1 MIKHSNKKAS
11 YIFRL
16 LMSVFTLILIILFF
30 FIMSIVSRIQGT
42 ARIVNYSGLVRGCT
56 QRIIKFED
64 DGQPQDEL
72 IEEVT
77 SYIDGLRNG
86 SDSLDLI
93 RLDDEAFQNKMQELE
108 TYFEDLKQ
116 EIQLVREKGYE
127 STDIISKSE
136 YFFSIC
142 DTATGLAEAY
152 SQRLATSLNQLERI
166 VLVDIVLLILLIAAE
181 FVRALQ
187 YAAQN
192 RILQSKVYLDES
204 TGLPNKNK
212 CEEILNAPD
221 AVDTASSVAVC
232 VFDLNNLRSI
242 NNNLGHDKGDEYIR
256 TFAIQLRKA
265 VPAQYFV
272 GRDGG
277 DEFIAIFHNMTHSDI
292 QKCLQDIRQY
302 IDDYSALHPEMP
314 LSYAA
319 GYALSTDYDT
329 CTMRDLF
336 IHADKNMYIDK
347 NQARIK
353 EAAAVKKLHYRLLN
367 QINTQGYLF
376 SDCIYCDARLD
387 QYTILRAS
395 SDFFLADEGSYS
407 GAVEQIV
414 QNLTDDGTHRSL
426 WQTLQLSNIAAQL
439 SGSDCH
445 LSVPYQYHKDGT
457 VHRGRLTL
465 LFADADAAGQ
475 LHHFI
480 LGFESFH
487 ERTDSL
493 DNEKRQLT
501 QYYEQ
506 MKQSIIENSNYVDA
520 LMETAEAVYNVDLTH
535 DQLEKIFYHA
545 VTDEFSLGIHPP
557 CSYNEYCMARSQY
570 ISEETMENYRIVD
583 SSEKLLERF
592 RTGSKQI
599 TVEYRE
605 KSADGSWVW
614 LQKMVL
620 MSQDTLYDEKTNR
633 EIPVVHGMILFRNT
647 SVFHEKEQQ
656 EKERL
661 QVAFEEADSANK
673 AKTEFMNRMSHD
685 IRTPI
690 NGIMGMLEI
699 IRKNRSDEK
708 KVDDCLNKI
717 HLSSSHLLALINDVL
732 DMSKLESGHED
743 LEQVPFDLQE
753 LMSEVSSLVDAQMIE
768 REITHHIHRKNIQH
782 IRLMGSPLQIRQI
795 MLNLFSNA
803 IKYNKPGG
811 SIDTYASEISFD
823 ETTAV
828 YEFMI
833 RDTGIGISESFIKE
847 KLFQPFTQEETDA
860 RTQYKGTGLGMSIVK
875 ALIDKMGGTI
885 QVESTLNVGT
895 TFTFRLPLRIDSSS
909 KYPSSEAESTL
920 PEIQKGREL
929 SGLHLLI
936 VEDNAINME
945 IAEFYLEDHGA
956 VVSKAWNGQEA
967 IHQFKASEPGS
978 FDAILMDIMMPVMDG
993 LEATRRIRA
1002 LPRSDAQSV
1011 VILAMTAQCTSDSI
1025 SQGQKAGMN
1034 GHLIKPLDS
1043 EKMIE
1048 MILQSL

>member
-1 MIKHSNKKAS
+1 MKKHSDKKAS

-30 FIMSIVSRIQGT
+30 FIMSMVSRIQGT
-42 ARIVNYSGLVRGCT
+42 ARVVNYAGLVRGCT
-56 QRIIKFED
+56 QRIIKLED

-72 IEEVT
+72 IEKVT

-86 SDSLDLI
+86 SDSLKLV
-93 RLDDEAFQNKMQELE
+93 RLDDKAFQDKMQELD

-116 EIQLVREKGYE
+116 EIQLVREDGYE
-127 STDIISKSE
+127 DTDIISKSE

-152 SQRLATSLNQLERI
+152 SQHLATSLNQLERI
-166 VLVDIVLLILLIAAE
+166 VLIDIVLLILLIAAE
-181 FVRALQ
+181 FVKALQ

-212 CEEILNAPD
+212 CEEILNTPEPINA
-221 AVDTASSVAVC
+221 ASSVAVC

-256 TFAIQLRKA
+256 TFAVQLRKA
-265 VPAQYFV
+265 MPAQHFV

-277 DEFIAIFHNMTHSDI
+277 DEFIAIFRDMTHSEI
-292 QKCLQDIRQY
+292 QKCLQDIRQF
-302 IDDYSALHPEMP
+302 IADYSALHPEMP

-336 IHADKNMYIDK
+336 IHADRNMYIDK
-347 NQARIK
+347 NRAKIE
-353 EAAAVKKLHYRLLN
+353 EAAAVRRLHYRLLN

-387 QYTILRAS
+387 QYTILRSS

-414 QNLTDDGTHRSL
+414 QNLTDDATHRSL
-426 WQTLQLSNIAAQL
+426 WQTLQLSAISAKLNKT
-439 SGSDCH
+439 DRH
-445 LSVPYQYHKDGT
+445 LDVPYQYYQDDT
-457 VHRGRLTL
+457 THRGRLTL
-465 LFADADAAGQ
+465 LFIDADTAGQ

-487 ERTDSL
+487 DKSHDDS
-493 DNEKRQLT
+493 EKRQLT

-506 MKQSIIENSNYVDA
+506 MKQSIVENSNYVDA
-520 LMETAEAVYNVDLTH
+520 LMESAEAVYDVDLTH

-545 VTDEFSLGIHPP
+545 AADDFKLGIHPP
-557 CSYNEYCMARSQY
+557 CSYNEYCMSRSQY
-570 ISEETMENYRIVD
+570 IAEETLENYRIVD

-592 RTGSKQI
+592 RSGSKQI
-599 TVEYRE
+599 TVEFRE
-605 KSADGSWVW
+605 KNAEGKWAW
-614 LQKMVL
+614 LQKTVL

-633 EIPVVHGMILFRNT
+633 ETPVVHGMILFKNT
-647 SVFHEKEQQ
+647 SAFHEKEQQ

-699 IRKNRSDEK
+699 IRKNRSDDTR
-708 KVDDCLNKI
+708 VDDCLNKI
-717 HLSSSHLLALINDVL
+717 QLSSRHLLALINDVL
-732 DMSKLESGHED
+732 DMSKLEAGHEE
-743 LEQVPFDLQE
+743 LEQIPFDLQE
-753 LMSEVSSLVDAQMIE
+753 LMTEVSSLVDAQLLE
-768 REITHHIHRKNIQH
+768 RGITHHIHRKNIH
-782 IRLMGSPLQIRQI
+782 HTRLIGSPLQIRQI

-811 SIDTYASEISFD
+811 TIDTYASEISFTD
-823 ETTAV
+823 TTAV

-833 RDTGIGISESFIKE
+833 QDTGIGMSESFVKE

-875 ALIDKMGGTI
+875 ALIDIMGGTI
-885 QVESTLNVGT
+885 HVESALNVGT
-895 TFTFRLPLRIDSSS
+895 TFTFRLPIRIDSSS
-909 KYPSSEAESTL
+909 KDQPSEDESIL
-920 PEIQKGREL
+920 SEIQKGQEL
-929 SGLHLLI
+929 SGLHILI
-936 VEDNAINME
+936 AEDNAINME
-945 IAEFYLEDHGA
+945 ITEFYLEDHGA
-956 VVSKAWNGQEA
+956 IVSKAWNGQEA
-967 IHQFKASEPGS
+967 IDQFSASAPGS
-978 FDAILMDIMMPVMDG
+978 IDVILMDIMMPVMDG
-993 LEATRRIRA
+993 LEAARRIRA
-1002 LPRSDAQSV
+1002 LPRSDAQT
-1011 VILAMTAQCTSDSI
+1011 VIILSMTAQCTSDSAN
-1025 SQGQKAGMN
+1025 QCRKAGMN

-1048 MILQSL
+1048 KILQSI

>member
-1 MIKHSNKKAS
+1 MKNHSNKKIS

-16 LMSVFTLILIILFF
+16 LMSVFTLILIMLFF
-30 FIMSIVSRIQGT
+30 FIMSMVSRIQGT
-42 ARIVNYSGLVRGCT
+42 ARVVNYAGLVRGCT
-56 QRIIKFED
+56 QRIIKLED

-72 IEEVT
+72 IQKVT

-86 SDSLDLI
+86 SDSLNLV
-93 RLDDEAFQNKMQELE
+93 RLDDEAFQNKMQELDA
-108 TYFEDLKQ
+108 YFEDLKQ
-116 EIQLVREKGYE
+116 EIQLVREKGYAH
-127 STDIISKSE
+127 TDIISKSE
-136 YFFSIC
+136 YFFSVC

-152 SQRLATSLNQLERI
+152 SQRLATSLKQLERI
-166 VLVDIVLLILLIAAE
+166 VLIDIVLLILLIAAE
-181 FVRALQ
+181 FLKALQ

-212 CEEILNAPD
+212 CEEILNAPEP
-221 AVDTASSVAVC
+221 VDTASSVAVC

-265 VPAQYFV
+265 IPEQHFV

-277 DEFIAIFHNMTHSDI
+277 DEFISVFRNMTHSEV
-292 QKCLQDIRQY
+292 QKCLQDARQY
-302 IDDYSALHPEMP
+302 IADYSALHPEMP

-347 NQARIK
+347 NHAKIK
-353 EAAAVKKLHYRLLN
+353 EAAAVKKLHYHLLN
-367 QINTQGYLF
+367 QINAQGLLF

-414 QNLTDDGTHRSL
+414 QNLTDDSTHRSL
-426 WQTLQLSNIAAQL
+426 WQTLQLSSISGQL
-439 SGSDCH
+439 SESKRQMN
-445 LSVPYQYHKDGT
+445 VPYQYLKDST

-465 LFADADAAGQ
+465 LFTDADTSGQ

-487 ERTDSL
+487 EKTDSL

-545 VTDEFSLGIHPP
+545 AADEFNLGIHPP
-557 CSYNEYCMARSQY
+557 CSYNEYCIARSQY
-570 ISEETMENYRIVD
+570 IAEETMENYRIVD

-592 RTGSKQI
+592 HTGAKQI

-605 KSADGSWVW
+605 KLADGSWIW
-614 LQKMVL
+614 LQKTVL

-633 EIPVVHGMILFRNT
+633 ETPVVHGMILFRNT
-647 SVFHEKEQQ
+647 SIFHEKEQQ

-699 IRKNRSDEK
+699 IRKNRSDEA
-708 KVDDCLNKI
+708 KVDDCLTKI
-717 HLSSSHLLALINDVL
+717 QLSSSHLLALINDVL
-732 DMSKLESGHED
+732 DMSKLESGHEE
-743 LEQVPFDLQE
+743 LEQVPFDLQN
-753 LMSEVSSLVDAQMIE
+753 LMTEVSSLVDALLIE
-768 REITHHIHRKNIQH
+768 RGITHHAHRKD
-782 IRLMGSPLQIRQI
+782 IRHTRLIGSPLHLRQI
-795 MLNLFSNA
+795 MVNLFSNA

-811 SIDTYASEISFD
+811 TIDTYASEISFNN
-823 ETTAV
+823 TTAV
-828 YEFMI
+828 YEFTI
-833 RDTGIGISESFIKE
+833 RDTGIGMSESFVKE

-860 RTQYKGTGLGMSIVK
+860 RTQYRGTGLGMSIVK
-875 ALIDKMGGTI
+875 ALLDKMGGNI
-885 QVESTLNVGT
+885 QVESTLNIGT
-895 TFTFRLPLRIDSSS
+895 TFTFQLPLRIDSSANDQ
-909 KYPSSEAESTL
+909 PSETKAIL
-920 PEIQKGREL
+920 PAAPEGREL
-929 SGLHLLI
+929 SGLHILI
-936 VEDNAINME
+936 AEDNAINME

-956 VVSKAWNGQEA
+956 ITSKAWNGQEA
-967 IHQFKASEPGS
+967 IDQFNASAPGS
-978 FDAILMDIMMPVMDG
+978 FDVILMDIMMPVTDG
-993 LEATRRIRA
+993 LEAARRIRK

-1011 VILAMTAQCTSDSI
+1011 VILAMTAQCTSDSV
-1025 SQGQKAGMN
+1025 SQCQKAGMN
-1034 GHLIKPLDS
+1034 GHITKPLDS
-1043 EKMIE
+1043 KKIIE
-1048 MILQSL
+1048 MILQSI